1 MKVGSPSGLRT
12 EAGEIGMQNEINHAY
27 VRRSLQRGIANS
39 IIIWESVR
47 LPNIDDRTFD

>member
-1 MKVGSPSGLRT
+1 MKIGSPNGPRT

-27 VRRSLQRGIANS
+27 VRRSCNAESANS

-47 LPNIDDRTFD
+47 LPSKPSTYIL